1 MFMGGDDLQGW
12 VRGATP
18 GASVCLG
25 VASSVPAATQP
36 ALRALTDAGLIDI
49 ARKRVGDGRYSFEVQ
64 RRSRRYVAPTPV
76 QKAPTRP
83 RGGMHARRAGTVE
96 RRVLKLLLTAAAKGL
111 PCPTNAAIARA
122 VGLSDGIAA
131 SYRLR
136 RLVARGLI
144 RVAVPE
150 DPRLHRIVT
159 IVASGESTKGGAR

>member
-36 ALRALTDAGLIDI
+36 ALRALTDAELIDI
-49 ARKRVGDGRYSFEVQ
+49 VRKRVGDGRYCFEVQ
-64 RRSRRYVAPTPV
+64 RRSRRYVAPLV
-76 QKAPTRP
+76 QKAPQRP

-144 RVAVPE
+144 RVAVPD
-150 DPRLHRIVT
+150 DPRLHRVVT
-159 IVASGESTKGGAR
+159 IVANGQSTKGGAR

>member
-25 VASSVPAATQP
+25 IGSAVPASTQP
-36 ALRALTDAGLIDI
+36 AVRALTDAGLIDI
-49 ARKRVGDGRYSFEVQ
+49 ARKRIGDGRYSFEVQ
-64 RRSRRYVAPTPV
+64 RRSRRYIAP
-76 QKAPTRP
+76 APAAKIPARP

-96 RRVLKLLLTAAAKGL
+96 RRVLKLLLIAATKGL

-122 VGLSDGIAA
+122 VGLADGIAA

-144 RVAVPE
+144 RVAVPD
-150 DPRLHRIVT
+150 DPRLHRVVT
-159 IVASGESTKGGAR
+159 IVASGQSTKGGAR